1 MPTSIVASS
10 ASKRKT
16 GKGLSANVAVDGSVA
31 TVGTVKDV
39 SWTEVQYE
47 SGSIG
52 HRAPPPAEVDKDKQM
67 EYITKILGS
76 KVYDVAVET
85 PLELAPLLSTQIGI
99 NLYLK
104 REDAQQ
110 VNLYIYYTHH
120 SKFSQNS

>member
-1 MPTSIVASS
+1 MPASIVASS

-16 GKGLSANVAVDGSVA
+16 GKGLSANVAVDCSVVSEEA
-31 TVGTVKDV
+31 VKDV

-85 PLELAPLLSTQIGI
+85 PLELAPLLSTQLGV

-104 REDAQQ
+104 REDGQQ
-110 VNLYIYYTHH
+110 VNLYILYT
-120 SKFSQNS
+120 S